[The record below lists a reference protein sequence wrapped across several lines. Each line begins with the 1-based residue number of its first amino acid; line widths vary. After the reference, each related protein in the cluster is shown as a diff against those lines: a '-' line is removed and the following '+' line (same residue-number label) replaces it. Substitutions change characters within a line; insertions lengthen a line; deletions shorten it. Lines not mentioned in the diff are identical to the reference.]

1 MIGNSSYKK
10 SLLFILSLLIFNFC
24 KKESLLFNDDFHTNI
39 NHWDTIST
47 DALYTKLEEGN
58 LLMKADLKNVLNYS
72 LLSLPISDRNI
83 TYTTLL
89 QINNFYNPKG
99 VAGIILYADDR
110 KYPENYLLFGINAE
124 KEVVISYESKREG
137 RSQIYFKQKTQKY
150 KKKEKNSFSIVTDK
164 SSIQFLLN
172 GKILTTISKNKEL
185 GSNFGYMVINSNIS
199 VSSLQIKS
207 H

>member
-24 KKESLLFNDDFHTNI
+24 KKESLLFNDDFHTNA

-47 DALYTKLEEGN
+47 DALYTKIEEGN

-83 TYTTLL
+83 TYITLL

-124 KEVVISYESKREG
+124 NEVVISYESKREG

-185 GSNFGYMVINSNIS
+185 GTNFGYMVINSNIS

>member
-124 KEVVISYESKREG
+124 NEVVISYESKREG

-185 GSNFGYMVINSNIS
+185 GSCFGYMVINSNIS

>member
-1 MIGNSSYKK
+1 MIGNNFYKK
-10 SLLFILSLLIFNFC
+10 SLLFILSLLIFNSC
-24 KKESLLFNDDFHTNI
+24 KKESLLFNDDFHTNT

-47 DALYTKLEEGN
+47 DALYTKFEKGH

-83 TYTTLL
+83 TYTTSL
-89 QINNFYNPKG
+89 QINNFYDPNG

-124 KEVVISYESKREG
+124 NELVISYESKREEK
-137 RSQIYFKQKTQKY
+137 SQIYFKQKTQKY

>member
-1 MIGNSSYKK
+1 MIGNNFYKK
-10 SLLFILSLLIFNFC
+10 SLLFILSLLIFNSC
-24 KKESLLFNDDFHTNI
+24 KKESLLFNDDFHTNT

-83 TYTTLL
+83 NYTTSL
-89 QINNFYNPKG
+89 QINNFYDPKG

-124 KEVVISYESKREG
+124 NEVVISYESKREG

-172 GKILTTISKNKEL
+172 GKILTTIPKNKEL
-185 GSNFGYMVINSNIS
+185 RSYFGYMVINSNIS

>member
-124 KEVVISYESKREG
+124 NEVVISYESKREG

>member
-1 MIGNSSYKK
+1 MIGNNFYKK
-10 SLLFILSLLIFNFC
+10 SLLFILSLLIFNSC

-124 KEVVISYESKREG
+124 NEVVISYESKREG

>member
-1 MIGNSSYKK
+1 MIGNNFYKK
-10 SLLFILSLLIFNFC
+10 SLLFILSLLIFNSC

-83 TYTTLL
+83 TYTTSL
-89 QINNFYNPKG
+89 QINNFYDPNG

-124 KEVVISYESKREG
+124 NEVVISYESKRER

>member
-72 LLSLPISDRNI
+72 LLSLPIYDRNI

-124 KEVVISYESKREG
+124 NEVVISYESKREG

>member
-124 KEVVISYESKREG
+124 NEVVISYESKREG
-137 RSQIYFKQKTQKY
+137 RSKIYFKQKTQKY